1 MIPFRTPLT
10 AIIDPRE
17 IMDNLRPIL
26 YLTLVFLL
34 FLIWQAWRVDF
45 GPQPEFSPERSDAT
59 HQEAGG
65 SRDDMPAAP
74 DSEARDAPMEA
85 GDVDGIERQQIRVTT
100 DTLDVLIDTRGGD
113 LVRAELPSYPV
124 SLQEPD
130 NPVRLLDEGARD
142 YVAQSGLIHDRVPN
156 VDHSDR
162 APSHHAIF
170 QAEKTEYQLEDGQD
184 ELSVPLTWENEE
196 GIRVTKTYT
205 FRRGD
210 FLVDVSHQVEN
221 ASDQAWTG
229 RQYRQLRH
237 GPTPDRESW
246 FLYTFT
252 GAAYYDERYEKEAF
266 EDLTEKVNERNITE
280 GWIAVIEHY
289 FLSTWVPLDDEEN
302 LLYAREVTSGGQPE
316 YIIGLR
322 SEPVTIEAG
331 AQDEL
336 NARIWIGPKLQGP
349 LSDIREGLELTA
361 DYGIFTV
368 LSKPLFW
375 LLRVIHDFVGNWGW
389 AILILTLMIKLAF
402 YKLSATSYRSMA
414 KMRAVQPKMMAL
426 KERFGDD
433 KQRMN
438 QALMELYKKEKINPL
453 GGCLPILV
461 QIPVFIALY
470 WVLLESVEL
479 RQAPWILWI
488 QDLSVRDP
496 YFVLPLLMGASM
508 LAQYK
513 LNPAPMDPVQQK
525 IMMALPI
532 IFTVFFAF
540 FPAGLVLYW
549 LTNNL
554 LSIGQQYYITRK
566 IAAEAAK
573 PGGSPPKAS
582 RRKQDA
588 DDNADDAD
596 SATADEPGQ
605 GLAETEASADTR
617 MDSTSEPEAAQ
628 ADQTSDEPQ
637 STPSKTPA
645 SKSAQNKGGA
655 AKGSR
660 RKRPRGGKSRK

>member
-1 MIPFRTPLT
+1 
-10 AIIDPRE
+10 
-17 IMDNLRPIL
+17 MDNLRPIL

-34 FLIWQAWRVDF
+34 FLIWQAWRVDY
-45 GPQPEFSPERSDAT
+45 GPQPEFSPDRSDAA
-59 HQEAGG
+59 HQEAGER
-65 SRDDMPAAP
+65 RDDMPDAP

-85 GDVDGIERQQIRVTT
+85 DAITGIERQQIRVVT
-100 DTLDVLIDTRGGD
+100 DTLDLLIDTRGGD
-113 LVRAELPSYPV
+113 LVRADLPSYPV
-124 SLQEPD
+124 SLREPD
-130 NPVRLLDEGARD
+130 NPVRLLDERTRD

-156 VDHSDR
+156 VEHAGR

-170 QAEKTEYQLEDGQD
+170 RAEQTEFRMEDGQD
-184 ELSVPLTWENEE
+184 ELRVPLTWESED

-221 ASDQAWTG
+221 MSDQPWTG

-237 GPTPDRESW
+237 GPTPDRDSW

-252 GAAYYDERYEKEAF
+252 GAAYYDGRYEKERF
-266 EDLTEKVNERNITE
+266 EDLAEDVRERNITE
-280 GWIAVIEHY
+280 GWIAVIQHY
-289 FLSTWVPLDDEEN
+289 FLSTWVPFDDEVN
-302 LLYAREVTSGGQPE
+302 LLYTREVTSGGQPQ

-322 SEPVTIEAG
+322 SEPVTIEPG
-331 AQDEL
+331 GQGEL
-336 NARIWIGPKLQGP
+336 NSRIWIGPKAQQP
-349 LSDIREGLELTA
+349 LSEIRDGLELTV

-368 LSKPLFW
+368 LSAPLFW

-389 AILILTLMIKLAF
+389 AIIILTLLIKLVF

-508 LAQYK
+508 IAQYK

-549 LTNNL
+549 LSNNL
-554 LSIGQQYYITRK
+554 LSIAQQYYITRN
-566 IAAEAAK
+566 IEAAMVK
-573 PGGSPPKAS
+573 PGGSPPKGS
-582 RRKQDA
+582 RGKQDDDDSAGDSGTDSA
-588 DDNADDAD
+588 DASATSPGQAD
-596 SATADEPGQ
+596 SEAASETR
-605 GLAETEASADTR
+605 AESPA
-617 MDSTSEPEAAQ
+617 EPEAKAD
-628 ADQTSDEPQ
+628 DQTDEA
-637 STPSKTPA
+637 PSQPPKAQTT
-645 SKSAQNKGGA
+645 KSAQNKGGA
-655 AKGSR
+655 GKGSR